1 MKYLQTCALLW
12 PYSTVAV
19 SAAQVLQREIKKG
32 LWCLQRF
39 ASKGKVFGVGI
50 LCRRRSARFCCKA
63 FVGAVPRSDS
73 LAMVVVVV
81 VMVFPLSYGDTVRLR
96 GGGGGGGGVKNTR
109 TSSCIFFLLYAGIHR
124 VVKLQLL
131 AYQSCFS
138 VAEK

>member
-1 MKYLQTCALLW
+1 M
-12 PYSTVAV
+12 AV
-19 SAAQVLQREIKKG
+19 SAQVLQREIKKG

-81 VMVFPLSYGDTVRLR
+81 VVVVVFPLSYGDTVRLR
-96 GGGGGGGGVKNTR
+96 GGGGGGGGLKTR
-109 TSSCIFFLLYAGIHR
+109 EPVLVFSSCSAREYIVWSSF
-124 VVKLQLL
+124 
-131 AYQSCFS
+131 SC
-138 VAEK
+138 